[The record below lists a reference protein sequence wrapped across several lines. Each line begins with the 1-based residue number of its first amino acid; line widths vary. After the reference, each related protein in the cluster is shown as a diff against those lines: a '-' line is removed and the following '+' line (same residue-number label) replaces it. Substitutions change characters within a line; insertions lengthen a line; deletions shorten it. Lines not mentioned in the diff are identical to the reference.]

1 MINPCLCLSIYLTIH
16 LSIHVC
22 IYDSIY
28 LYVDSSKSE
37 SRINLHVDWETCI
50 LFHIHRIKMFKLGNK
65 SISFYI
71 DEKNSSSLNFEKS
84 ILIYFHV
91 AF

>member
-1 MINPCLCLSIYLTIH
+1 MFIYLSIYLTIH
-16 LSIHVC
+16 LYIHEC
-22 IYDSIY
+22 IYDSMY

-37 SRINLHVDWETCI
+37 SRISLHVDWETCI
-50 LFHIHRIKMFKLGNK
+50 LFHIYIIKMFKLGKK
-65 SISFYI
+65 SISFYT
-71 DEKNSSSLNFEKS
+71 DQENSCSLNFENS